1 MRRNQRVPVSPE
13 IEAKASRYLYLA
25 NLFKVLANPTR
36 LQILE
41 LLSDKKKKATKN
53 YQTS

>member
-1 MRRNQRVPVSPE
+1 MRRNPRVPIPPE
-13 IEAKASRYLYLA
+13 IEAKAKRYSYLA

-41 LLSDKKKKATKN
+41 LLSDKKENDKKKITK
-53 YQTS
+53 